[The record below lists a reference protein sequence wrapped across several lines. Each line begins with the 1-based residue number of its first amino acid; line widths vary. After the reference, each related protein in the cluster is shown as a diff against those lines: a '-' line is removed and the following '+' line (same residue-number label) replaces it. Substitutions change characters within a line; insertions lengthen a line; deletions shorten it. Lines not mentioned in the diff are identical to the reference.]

1 MMYNT
6 TPYVVTSYTDGGTYL
21 YLPVN
26 VGDIV
31 SIIVSSKG
39 TAEVNTVEFS
49 LHLHGDTQSDPL
61 PVLGSTSMRIDASAT
76 LQLMWQ
82 GEEKTVSI
90 DCSTGLAVKINGADA
105 EITGGSCIFT
115 AKPGDVITVTN
126 TTEERTDVVLIVS

>member
-1 MMYNT
+1 M
-6 TPYVVTSYTDGGTYL
+6 
-21 YLPVN
+21 
-26 VGDIV
+26 
-31 SIIVSSKG
+31 
-39 TAEVNTVEFS
+39 
-49 LHLHGDTQSDPL
+49 HGDTQSDPL